1 MFINSKRSPVEMRS
15 GQFMT
20 PQTLERLQK
29 SFNNKT
35 QYAAILKIFTHL
47 SS

>member
-1 MFINSKRSPVEMRS
+1 MFINSTRNPGEIRS

-20 PQTLERLQK
+20 PEALERLQK
-29 SFNNKT
+29 SFNNKI
-35 QYAAILKIFTHL
+35 QYAVILEISAHL